1 MDRSITIDKRA
12 ITVLAISALAM
23 VLCFSQ
29 LAAATGMSQDDAEK
43 TYKAKCAMC
52 HSADGSGNSP
62 MGKTLKIRD
71 LRSAEVQKQ
80 SDTQLSEIIAKGKGK
95 MPAFEKSLSKEQIG
109 ELVRYLR
116 ELAKK
121 R

>member
-23 VLCFSQ
+23 VVFFSQ
-29 LAAATGMSQDDAEK
+29 LAAATGMSQDD
-43 TYKAKCAMC
+43 TGNIYKARCAMC

-62 MGKTLKIRD
+62 MGKNLKIRD
-71 LRSAEVQKQ
+71 LRSADVQKQ
-80 SDTQLSEIIAKGKGK
+80 SDAQLSEIIAKGKGK
-95 MPAFEKSLSKEQIG
+95 MPGFEKSLSKEQIG
-109 ELVRYLR
+109 ELVGYLR
-116 ELAKK
+116 ELGKK

>member
-23 VLCFSQ
+23 VVFFSQ
-29 LAAATGMSQDDAEK
+29 PSGAAGMSQDDAAK
-43 TYKAKCAMC
+43 IYKAKCAMC

-71 LRSAEVQKQ
+71 LRSPDVQKQ
-80 SDTQLSEIIAKGKGK
+80 SDAQLSEIISKGKGK
-95 MPAFEKSLSKEQIG
+95 MPGFEKSLSKEQIG
-109 ELVRYLR
+109 ELVGYLR

>member
-1 MDRSITIDKRA
+1 
-12 ITVLAISALAM
+12 M
-23 VLCFSQ
+23 VVIFPQ
-29 LAAATGMSQDDAEK
+29 RAAATGMSQDDAGK
-43 TYKAKCAMC
+43 SYKAKCAMC

-71 LRSAEVQKQ
+71 LRSADVQKQ
-80 SDTQLSEIIAKGKGK
+80 SDAQLSETIAKGKAK
-95 MPAFEKSLSKEQIG
+95 MQAFEKSLSKEQIG
-109 ELVRYLR
+109 ELVGYLR